1 MWMRKIWNKLTAFIA
16 PFLSIAR
23 SLTSIAEDL
32 RILRELH
39 ELDLSSRHP
48 PIWRIT
54 EHPGPS
60 DTEIMYSSD
69 PPKRP
74 NPLDSEEDENFEEIN
89 FTQ

>member
-1 MWMRKIWNKLTAFIA
+1 MRKIWN
-16 PFLSIAR
+16 
-23 SLTSIAEDL
+23 SLTSLFVPFWTMAHALSSIAQDL

-60 DTEIMYSSD
+60 DTEVLYSSD
-69 PPKRP
+69 PPKRRDP
-74 NPLDSEEDENFEEIN
+74 FDSEEDEVDEKNY
-89 FTQ
+89 FTE